1 MGIILV
7 LAGIFLL
14 SFGLMLIC
22 DHAMKWPPE
31 VATYGF
37 GMIAVLT
44 LIFLVTLSGVAIS
57 DNITAEAD
65 FARYQQK
72 REVLVYQ
79 LENGLYDNDNDVGM
93 KDLYNEV
100 LEYNEDIVTGRINSQ
115 NKWIKV
121 FFPLDYNRLELIEL
135 PQGER

>member
-31 VATYGF
+31 VVTYGC
-37 GMIAVLT
+37 GTIAT
-44 LIFLVTLSGVAIS
+44 LALFFFVTLGGVAIS

-72 REVLVYQ
+72 YEVLTYQ
-79 LENGLYDNDNDVGM
+79 LDNDLYNNDNDVGM
-93 KDLYNEV
+93 KDLYNEI

-121 FFPLDYNRLELIEL
+121 FFPLDYDRLELIEL